1 MIRVL
6 LADDQ
11 QMFIDGIQSILST
24 VNNIEIIG
32 VANNGL
38 ELLEKLEE
46 NQPDVILLDINM
58 PEMDGIETCKRVK
71 KQYPKSKI
79 LILSTYSHKSF
90 VANLISLG
98 ADGYLLKNTGK
109 DELVLALETVN
120 DGENYYSSD
129 IKDVLNENKKGDG
142 DEISFLS
149 KRELEVLRLIGQGN
163 TNTQIAEKLFLSPYT
178 VETHRKNMMHKL
190 QLKNSAELVKYAVDR
205 GLV

>member
-11 QMFIDGIQSILST
+11 QMFIDGIRSILST

-71 KQYPKSKI
+71 KKYPKSKI

-109 DELVLALETVN
+109 EELVLALETVH
-120 DGENYYSSD
+120 DGENYYSQQ
-129 IKDVLNENKKGDG
+129 IKDVLNENKKSDG

-149 KRELEVLRLIGQGN
+149 KREIEVLSLIGQGN

>member
-129 IKDVLNENKKGDG
+129 IKDVLNENKKSDG

-149 KRELEVLRLIGQGN
+149 KREIEVLRLIGQGN